1 MEKIAF
7 AMQLNPGQKHEYKL
21 RHETIW
27 PELTGL
33 LKDAGIS
40 DYTIY
45 LDEETNILFAVLKR
59 TSNHAMDSL
68 PDNEIMR
75 RWWEYMAPIMKTNE
89 DNSPVSRS
97 LTQVFHMD

>member
-7 AMQLNPGQKHEYKL
+7 AMQLNPGQKNEYIA
-21 RHETIW
+21 RHDTIW
-27 PELTGL
+27 PELKDL
-33 LKDAGIS
+33 LVDAGIS

-59 TSNHAMDSL
+59 TNNHAMDRL

-75 RWWEYMAPIMKTNE
+75 RWWEYMAPIMKTNK

-97 LTQVFHMD
+97 LEQVFHMD